1 MANGV
6 FATINDTIDFD
17 TAVLIADEF
26 HAKVEKEVV
35 VTIEDR
41 IIDDSEDDDA
51 NLVPRAPVVV
61 VMGHV
66 DHGKTSILDAIR
78 HANVTA
84 GEAGGI
90 TQHIGAYRVNID
102 GKDIT
107 FLDTCLLYTSCFYVL
122 ARHFSQAVCPCRVK
136 QRLCAL
142 FPEKHKKRTRRLF
155 AVTSVVCAYFIP
167 LRIQARRSCSLPHRP
182 LRAYSAR

>member
-102 GKDIT
+102 GKTLRSLIRRVT
-107 FLDTCLLYTSCFYVL
+107 PPSP
-122 ARHFSQAVCPCRVK
+122 PCV
-136 QRLCAL
+136 QEA
-142 FPEKHKKRTRRLF
+142 PW
-155 AVTSVVCAYFIP
+155 
-167 LRIQARRSCSLPHRP
+167 LRISPCWSSQPMTASCRRR
-182 LRAYSAR
+182 